1 VTEIGDPSSGKKLQE
16 IQMPPIEIGKAPFEL
31 GTFAASLA
39 TLFAKGVRY
48 STIIDV
54 GCADGTFF
62 LFYSYFGIF
71 AGATPVNIEANP
83 IYEESLRT
91 IKDRAGGHFIVGAA
105 SDVDGEAEMILG
117 AHPYWSS
124 LRGRDDAYWKQI
136 HNLNQGTCKVRTFTI
151 DGMAEQ
157 LGLQPPFLLK
167 LDVQGAEEQVLRGA
181 RRVLEDTDVV
191 ICEAD
196 MSDFQSLNSLM
207 MEAEFDLFDLTHLHR
222 IEDHMLRWFYP
233 VYLKRR
239 LGSLKAS
246 TLWRSVHTDQI
257 IQMQAQRRTRSLQ
270 ANAQILAEMSGR
282 GSQQKLVP

>member
-1 VTEIGDPSSGKKLQE
+1 
-16 IQMPPIEIGKAPFEL
+16 MPPIEIGKAPFEL
-31 GTFAASLA
+31 GTFSASLA
-39 TLFAKGVRY
+39 MLFAEDVRY
-48 STIIDV
+48 STVIDV

-62 LFYSYFGIF
+62 LLHSYFGIF

-105 SDVDGEAEMILG
+105 SDADGEAEMILG

-124 LRGRDDAYWKQI
+124 LRDRDDPYWKQI
-136 HNLNQGTCKVRTFTI
+136 HNLHQGTCKVRTFTI

-167 LDVQGAEEQVLRGA
+167 LDVQGAEQQVLRGA
-181 RRVLEDTDVV
+181 RRVLGDTDVV

-207 MEAEFDLFDLTHLHR
+207 MEAELDLFDLTQLNR
-222 IEDHMLRWFYP
+222 ADDHMLRWFYP

-239 LGSLKAS
+239 LGSLKAA
-246 TLWRSVHTDQI
+246 TLWRSVHTDQV
-257 IQMQAQRRTRSLQ
+257 IQMQAERRTRLLQ
-270 ANAQILAEMSGR
+270 MNAAILAEMSGR